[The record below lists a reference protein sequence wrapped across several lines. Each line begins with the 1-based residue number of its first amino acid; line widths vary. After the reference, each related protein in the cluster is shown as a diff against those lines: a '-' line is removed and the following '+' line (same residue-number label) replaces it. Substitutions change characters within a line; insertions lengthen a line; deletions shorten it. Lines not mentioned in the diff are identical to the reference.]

1 VADRPARLVTL
12 RLVHVVCWLV
22 IAGATAVLA
31 AQLLGDRVGRYVTPL
46 QALTPWLVPFAGVA
60 AVVALGL
67 GQHAAAAAGA
77 GVGLV
82 FLALVT
88 PLAFPASLPRP
99 AGDAQLTIV
108 HANLLYSNPSIDE
121 AIDALLAL
129 DADLI
134 ALSELTPDF
143 AGAIAASPIGEH
155 YPYTVLR
162 PGEAAVGLGIWSR
175 VPIAPGPV
183 VEGSAMTLTA
193 EVDAFG
199 GEGDEPMVVLLAHP
213 LPPLFDGEHWRQEVT
228 AMERIDDD
236 VRERTVLVAD
246 LNVSYY
252 HPPFR
257 RFVDAT
263 GWRDVH
269 QALGRGFSVSWP
281 TDATLPPFVRL
292 DHALVGGRVTATAI
306 DDHGVP
312 GGDHR
317 AFAVTV
323 SWAAR

>member
-1 VADRPARLVTL
+1 VADRSARLVTL
-12 RLVHVVCWLV
+12 EVVHGTCWLV
-22 IAGATAVLA
+22 VGGAAAVLA
-31 AQLLGDRVGRYVTPL
+31 AQLLGARVGRYVTPL
-46 QALTPWLVPFAGVA
+46 QALTPWLVPFAGAA
-60 AVVALGL
+60 AVVALVL
-67 GQHAAAAAGA
+67 GHDAAAAAGA
-77 GVGLV
+77 AVGIA
-82 FLALVT
+82 FLALVR
-88 PLAFPASLPRP
+88 PLAFPAPLPPPGGGTR
-99 AGDAQLTIV
+99 LTIA
-108 HANLLYSNPSIDE
+108 HANLLYTNPSIDE

-134 ALSELTPDF
+134 ALSELTHDF
-143 AGAIAASPIGEH
+143 AGAIAASPLGER

-162 PGEAAVGLGIWSR
+162 PGDASVGLGIWSR

-183 VEGSAMTLTA
+183 PGGSTMTLTA
-193 EVDAFG
+193 EVALD
-199 GEGDEPMVVLLAHP
+199 DEPIVVLLAHP
-213 LPPLFDGEHWRQEVT
+213 LPPLFEGDHWRREMT
-228 AMERIDDD
+228 AMEQLEPD

-281 TDATLPPFVRL
+281 TDRSAPPPFVRL
-292 DHALVGGRVTATAI
+292 DHALVGGQLTATAVA
-306 DDHGVP
+306 DHDVP

-317 AFAVTV
+317 AFTVTV
-323 SWAAR
+323 SRAAR